1 MNKTLKKMYTACVL
15 LILLTLILVLAALP
29 FLPDRIPA
37 HYDAAGVVNRWGSK
51 FEMLIFP
58 GLVLPYGALFLGT
71 CRMCREFS
79 SGELGARIIVIGG
92 IVQFA
97 VFDLMTAYF
106 LYTSFRQVEILAFMP
121 LDLNQLL
128 CGVSGL
134 GLIALGNW
142 IPKLKEPG
150 PVGLR
155 TRWSMKSTAVWRK
168 CQRFGGWSFAAAG
181 AGSILAALLVEGVW
195 CCVWMVLALTAA
207 GIAGAIYSWYA
218 AKTTTEG

>member
-1 MNKTLKKMYTACVL
+1 
-15 LILLTLILVLAALP
+15 
-29 FLPDRIPA
+29 
-37 HYDAAGVVNRWGSK
+37 
-51 FEMLIFP
+51 MLIFP

-79 SGELGARIIVIGG
+79 SGELGERIIVIGG

-150 PVGLR
+150 PVGG
-155 TRWSMKSTAVWRK
+155 S
-168 CQRFGGWSFAAAG
+168 AAG
-181 AGSILAALLVEGVW
+181 PSRRRGRAASWPPCWWRACGAAYGWFWPSQPPASPGPSTPGMRPRPPRRDKKAPLPQAGEGRFAYHSYSMPLKSNLSSQALAVSHTPRRHASPKGLSSPAFSSRPVKVRLPPCFV
-195 CCVWMVLALTAA
+195 
-207 GIAGAIYSWYA
+207 
-218 AKTTTEG
+218 

>member
-1 MNKTLKKMYTACVL
+1 
-15 LILLTLILVLAALP
+15 
-29 FLPDRIPA
+29 
-37 HYDAAGVVNRWGSK
+37 
-51 FEMLIFP
+51 MLIFP

-79 SGELGARIIVIGG
+79 SGELGERIIVIGG

-142 IPKLKEPG
+142 MPKLKEPG

-181 AGSILAALLVEGVW
+181 AGSILAALLAEGAW
-195 CCVWMVLALTAA
+195 CWLWMAAAAAAALAASVV
-207 GIAGAIYSWYA
+207 YSRHA
-218 AKTTTEG
+218 AKTIPDE